1 MRLVRGELRKLLKRP
16 ASRVTLI
23 IQLALIVL
31 IYFAVGA
38 SYKTLADAG
47 AAAPNAEQS
56 RQGIRLLL
64 TFPGAYAGVIAF
76 ITGLGG
82 LLAIA
87 YGASAAGADWGWGMV
102 KVAVARGE
110 SRSRYVLSKLLA
122 VLLMIALGF
131 LITYAVGVLAAIV
144 AALIAG
150 IGVSGLSDASV
161 VGRLPE
167 QMLRGWWGIAEE
179 ATMGFAIATV
189 ARSQLAGLGAGIA
202 LYFVEQF
209 STIFL
214 PDVVRY
220 LPFHVASS
228 ALQVT
233 TGTGGGPGGG
243 GGGNPLDPNAS
254 IVLVTIYLVIAAIAS
269 AVIVERAE
277 ITG

>member
-1 MRLVRGELRKLLKRP
+1 
-16 ASRVTLI
+16 LI
-23 IQLALIVL
+23 IQLALILL
-31 IYFAVGA
+31 IYLAVSA
-38 SYKTLADAG
+38 SYKTIAETG
-47 AAAPNAEQS
+47 APNAEQS

-64 TFPGAYAGVIAF
+64 TFPGAYAGVISF

-110 SRSRYVLSKLLA
+110 SRSRYILSKLVA
-122 VLLMIALGF
+122 VLLMIAVGF
-131 LITYAVGVLAAIV
+131 LIAYAVGVLAAIV

-150 IGVSGLSDASV
+150 IDVSGLSDSSV

-167 QMLRGWWGIAEE
+167 QLVRGWWGIAEE
-179 ATMGFAIATV
+179 ATIGFAIATV

-228 ALQVT
+228 ALRVT
-233 TGTGGGPGGG
+233 TGTGGPGGG

-254 IVLVTIYLVIAAIAS
+254 VVLVTVYLVVAAVAS
-269 AVIVERAE
+269 ALIVERSE